1 MILLFC
7 ALISTLLINGLIVFL
22 FSRTIS
28 NLNKLHYEE
37 KAEIFNRFMSGDYKT
52 YRYFK
57 DENPVIVDDMKKTME
72 KEREKTRTPE
82 EIEKEQMARG
92 F

>member
-22 FSRTIS
+22 FSRAIS

-37 KAEIFNRFMSGDYKT
+37 KAEVFNRFMSGNYQA

-57 DENPVIVDDMKKTME
+57 DEQPVVVDDMKKTME
-72 KEREKTRTPE
+72 KERGKTITQEEAEKQR
-82 EIEKEQMARG
+82 MAQG

>member
-1 MILLFC
+1 MTLLFC
-7 ALISTLLINGLIVFL
+7 ALIGTLLINGLMVFL
-22 FSRTIS
+22 FVKAIRD
-28 NLNKLHYEE
+28 LNKLHYEE
-37 KAEIFNRFMSGDYKT
+37 KGELFNRFMSGDYKT

-72 KEREKTRTPE
+72 KEREKTKTQE
-82 EIEKEQMARG
+82 EAEKEQMARG